1 MLVLH
6 ASPFESGLVVWAE
19 SSTPAPAP
27 SPRRAGR
34 RVQENPP
41 PATGAPIE
49 DLIEVIGTILPS
61 LPGEGGASVAW
72 LPTAGGVPVP
82 STPLVGSSGAD
93 AVARIEPWSI
103 DTITLGFDDAL
114 DLLIESVG
122 KTLLGPGLLA
132 GADLAFCT
140 TAMRFASAVVT
151 REHVL
156 PALESTSGRHWGR
169 WKPAFSPHEL
179 QLLASLARAMP
190 HVALA
195 VGLNSDTPPHRSA
208 AVATRVLVEG
218 LTDRLV
224 RRSRTT
230 PASTTGKTIHD
241 RWLAALRSDD
251 GALEGSTAEIA
262 GLQAAIAGWS
272 RPITAASEF
281 SFRLAFRLEEPADGE
296 EWTIRYLL
304 QGQEDPSL
312 LLSTSLLWNGEK
324 GVAHAEKQV
333 LHALV
338 GKEPAGAKEYL
349 LRSLGQAASLSRSV
363 EASLR
368 SGIPVAATI
377 GTTEAFRF
385 LSEDAAALESVG
397 FGMMLPA
404 WWSRRGTKQ
413 RLALRGTARPP
424 KFTSSSGLS
433 LATLV
438 GVDWR
443 VVLGDLTL
451 TERELAALAR
461 VKEPLV
467 RIRGQWVQLSAE
479 EIADALRY
487 WKTKGENRRL
497 SLRELVHLRL
507 AGATGALPVEG
518 IDGTGALGELFE
530 RLDGTRQWQEQA
542 PPKGFTGTLRPYQS
556 RGFSWL
562 DFLREAGLGACLA
575 DDMGLGKT
583 VQTLALL
590 LKDWNVTRAPVILIC
605 PTSVTGNW
613 LREAARFAP
622 KLPVMLHHG
631 TDRMRGQDFVKA
643 VKKSALVV
651 SSYAL
656 LHREIETLQKV
667 KWKGAILDEAQ
678 NIKNSETK
686 QARAARSLDA
696 AFRIALTGTP
706 VENNVGDLW
715 SIMEFLN
722 PGLLGTRSSFRQR
735 FFIPIQTLRDP
746 AAIERLKRLTTP
758 FILRR
763 LKTDKS
769 VISDLPEKN
778 EMKVY
783 CTLTKEQASLYR
795 AVTDEVERAL
805 KSATGMARKGLVLA
819 TLTKLKQICNHPAQ
833 FLGDGSEAARRS
845 GKLNRLTEMLAE
857 AVESGDGSLIFT
869 QFTEMGTLLKR
880 HLEENLGREVLF
892 LHGGTPRKRR
902 DVMVDAFQR
911 PDGPP
916 LFLLSLKAGGTGLNL
931 TRASH
936 VFHFDRW
943 WNPAVENQATDRAFR
958 IGQTRNVQVH
968 KFLCGGTVEERIDE
982 MIEGKSALASSVVG
996 TGEAWLTELS
1006 NADLRKLFAL
1016 RVEEFD

>member
-1 MLVLH
+1 M
-6 ASPFESGLVVWAE
+6 G
-19 SSTPAPAP
+19 
-27 SPRRAGR
+27 
-34 RVQENPP
+34 
-41 PATGAPIE
+41 
-49 DLIEVIGTILPS
+49 
-61 LPGEGGASVAW
+61 
-72 LPTAGGVPVP
+72 
-82 STPLVGSSGAD
+82 
-93 AVARIEPWSI
+93 
-103 DTITLGFDDAL
+103 
-114 DLLIESVG
+114 
-122 KTLLGPGLLA
+122 
-132 GADLAFCT
+132 
-140 TAMRFASAVVT
+140 
-151 REHVL
+151 
-156 PALESTSGRHWGR
+156 GRHWAR
-169 WKPAFSPHEL
+169 WKPALSPHEL

-190 HVALA
+190 PVALA
-195 VGLNSDTPPHRSA
+195 IGPGNDAPPRRSA
-208 AVATRVLVEG
+208 AVATRLLVEG

-224 RRSRTT
+224 RRSRSG
-230 PASTTGKTIHD
+230 PALVTGRTIHD

-251 GALEGSTAEIA
+251 GALEGSAQEIA
-262 GLQAAIAGWS
+262 ALQTAIAGWS

-281 SFRLAFRLEEPADGE
+281 PFRLAFRLEEPADDE
-296 EWTIRYLL
+296 DWTIRYLL
-304 QGQEDPSL
+304 QGQNDPSL
-312 LLSTSLLWNGEK
+312 LLSTGLLWKGEK
-324 GVAHAEKQV
+324 GAPRAEKQV
-333 LHALV
+333 LGSLV
-338 GKEPAGAKEYL
+338 GSEPARAKEYL

-385 LSEDAAALESVG
+385 LSEEAAALESAG

-413 RLALRGTARPP
+413 RLAMRGTARPA
-424 KFTSSSGLS
+424 KFKSSSGLS
-433 LATLV
+433 LSALV
-438 GVDWR
+438 DVDWR
-443 VVLGDLTL
+443 VVVGDLTL

-487 WKTKGENRRL
+487 WKAKGANGRL
-497 SLRELVHLRL
+497 SVRELVQLRL
-507 AGATGALPVEG
+507 AGATGALPIEG
-518 IDGTGALGELFE
+518 IDGTGAVGELLE

-542 PPKGFTGTLRPYQS
+542 PPEGFMGMLRPYQS

-562 DFLREAGLGACLA
+562 DFLKEAGLGACLA

-590 LKDWNVTRAPVILIC
+590 LKDWQAERAPVLLIC

-622 KLPVMLHHG
+622 QLPVMLHHG

-643 VKKSALVV
+643 AQQSALVV

-667 KWKGAILDEAQ
+667 KWKGAVLDEAQ

-722 PGLLGTRSSFRQR
+722 PGLLGTHSSFRQR

-746 AAIERLKRLTTP
+746 EAIERLKRLTNP

-795 AVTDEVERAL
+795 AVTGEAELAL
-805 KSATGMARKGLVLA
+805 KSATGMGRKGLVLA

-833 FLGDGSEAARRS
+833 FLGDGSEVARRS
-845 GKLNRLTEMLAE
+845 GKLNRLTEMLGE
-857 AVESGDGSLIFT
+857 AVDSADGSLIFT

-892 LHGGTPRKRR
+892 LHGGTPRKQR
-902 DVMVDAFQR
+902 DAMVDAFQR
-911 PDGPP
+911 KDGP
-916 LFLLSLKAGGTGLNL
+916 LMFILSLKAGGTGLNL

-996 TGEAWLTELS
+996 TGEGWLTELS

-1016 RVEEFD
+1016 RAEEFD